1 MQDVKPLSHL
11 TRTKLGRNDI
21 FDIFSS
27 YLKFSASI
35 FLDFENSAS
44 YKCAKIFYRALTEY
58 GHARETIGHIIFYS
72 FL

>member
-1 MQDVKPLSHL
+1 MQDVTPLSHL

-44 YKCAKIFYRALTEY
+44 YKCAVQEY
-58 GHARETIGHIIFYS
+58 FIGH
-72 FL
+72 